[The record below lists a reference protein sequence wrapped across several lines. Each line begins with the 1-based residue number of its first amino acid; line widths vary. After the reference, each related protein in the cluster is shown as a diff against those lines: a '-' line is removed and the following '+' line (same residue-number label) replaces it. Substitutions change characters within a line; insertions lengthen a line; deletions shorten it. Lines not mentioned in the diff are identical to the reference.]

1 MAGFTAGEGCFNIA
15 IQKSPTV
22 KTGFQVQLR
31 YLITQHSIDEE
42 LMKGLINFWGCGMVF
57 KRSKENKV
65 DFQIRKFSDL
75 ANKVVPLFQRIS
87 LQGAKSQDFKDF
99 CRAVDIIKEKG
110 HLTHKGL
117 DQLRQ
122 IKACMNTGRK

>member
-1 MAGFTAGEGCFNIA
+1 MAGFTAGEGCFSIA

-31 YLITQHSIDEE
+31 YLITQHSIDDLTATSRSRRGWLRPE

-75 ANKVVPLFQRIS
+75 ANKVVPFFQRIS
-87 LQGAKSQDFKDF
+87 LQGAKS
-99 CRAVDIIKEKG
+99 
-110 HLTHKGL
+110 
-117 DQLRQ
+117 
-122 IKACMNTGRK
+122 

>member
-1 MAGFTAGEGCFNIA
+1 
-15 IQKSPTV
+15 
-22 KTGFQVQLR
+22 
-31 YLITQHSIDEE
+31 
-42 LMKGLINFWGCGMVF
+42 MKGLINFWGCGMVF

-75 ANKVVPLFQRIS
+75 ANKVVPFFRRIS

-99 CRAVDIIKEKG
+99 CRGVDIMKEKG

>member
-1 MAGFTAGEGCFNIA
+1 MAGFTAREGCFSIA

-31 YLITQHSIDEE
+31 YIITQHSIDEE

-57 KRSKENKV
+57 KRSKENTV

-75 ANKVVPLFQRIS
+75 ANKVVPFFQRIS

-99 CRAVDIIKEKG
+99 CRAVDIMKEKG
-110 HLTHKGL
+110 DLTHKGL

-122 IKACMNTGRK
+122 IKACMNTARK